1 MAYRLELDEGL
12 HAGLRRAILEELQHA
27 AGQLR
32 PRKDQEPV
40 EAVHEARKSMKK
52 ARAVLRL
59 VRKPLGKQTFRQE
72 NGVMRDIGR
81 ELAGARDAD
90 VMVQTLDGLRDRA
103 TGHVG
108 KTALDELRAHLAEQA
123 QGTRVASGR
132 RRAALV
138 REVRALEQ
146 RVEQWPLGDA
156 DWATVR
162 SGMTRSYRAGRKAFA
177 RAHADP
183 TVENLHEWR
192 KRAKDFWY
200 HHRLTRDLWPEV
212 MKPYGSAAHE
222 LSDVLGD
229 DHDLAVLRSLVAEGR
244 DAAAVTPADLD
255 PLVEVIDE
263 RRAELLE
270 AARRLGRRL
279 YAERPQAF
287 AARLDAYLEAVGAE
301 SRALAPV

>member
-12 HAGLRRAILEELQHA
+12 HAGLRRSILEELQHA
-27 AGQLR
+27 AAELR
-32 PRKDQEPV
+32 PRKTHEPV

-52 ARAVLRL
+52 ARAALRL
-59 VRKPLGKQTFRQE
+59 VRKPLGKQTYRQE
-72 NGVMRDIGR
+72 NGVLRDIGR

-103 TGHVG
+103 TGHVA
-108 KTALDELRAHLAEQA
+108 KSALDDLRAHLAEQA

-138 REVRALEQ
+138 RELRALEQ

-162 SGMTRSYRAGRKAFA
+162 SGMARSYRAGRKAFA
-177 RAHADP
+177 RADADP
-183 TVENLHEWR
+183 TVEHLHEWR
-192 KRAKDFWY
+192 KRAKDLWY
-200 HHRLTRDLWPEV
+200 HHRLARDLWPAV

-222 LSDVLGD
+222 LSDILGD
-229 DHDLAVLRSLVAEGR
+229 DHDFAVLRSLIAEGR

-279 YAERPQAF
+279 YAERPKAF
-287 AARLDAYLEAVGAE
+287 AARLDAYLEALGAE
-301 SRALAPV
+301 RRALMPA